1 MPLYMEAGQCPSI
14 TAGDLQQ
21 GIMPAEKEQGKSG
34 ATSEKS
40 NIYAETIN
48 IER

>member
-1 MPLYMEAGQCPSI
+1 MPLYMEAGQYPSI
-14 TAGDLQQ
+14 IAGD
-21 GIMPAEKEQGKSG
+21 IMPAEKEQGKSG